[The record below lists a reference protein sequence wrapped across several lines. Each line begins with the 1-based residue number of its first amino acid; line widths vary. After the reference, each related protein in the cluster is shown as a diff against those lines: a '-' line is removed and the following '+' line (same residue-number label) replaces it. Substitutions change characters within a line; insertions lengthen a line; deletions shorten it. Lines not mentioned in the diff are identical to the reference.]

1 MWIER
6 WRRPQWQWGCTSWK
20 YHSGVQKSQNNHN
33 LFETCEGRLKS
44 DSQWLS
50 RPASFHKHYTFLM
63 RRRCSDVGTTGA
75 ALARG
80 ADPLCVAG
88 QRFRQPDVSLAFF
101 TGLVFA
107 CSAPSTVPCANVCH
121 MVAPSWLRG
130 MLQGD
135 AFSVEMHYLYI
146 PAALPKQPFLS
157 KMQMVNYLWQWLE
170 VHGHE
175 RLFTF
180 KIVQEVSPMVFYV
193 QVRFFYVHEVYAKN
207 KLQNKRLF
215 QVSVPFLCPWPGWS
229 CTMFFPFQ
237 QGKSHMRPCTLK

>member
-20 YHSGVQKSQNNHN
+20 YHSGVPEIPKQSQPVWNVWGPPKEW
-33 LFETCEGRLKS
+33 FPVTIK
-44 DSQWLS
+44 
-50 RPASFHKHYTFLM
+50 ASLIFHKPYTFLM

-88 QRFRQPDVSLAFF
+88 QRFRQPNVSLAFF

-107 CSAPSTVPCANVCH
+107 CSAPSTVPCTNVCH

-135 AFSVEMHYLYI
+135 ALYI

-175 RLFTF
+175 RYLCSRSFKRFPRWYFTSKYSF
-180 KIVQEVSPMVFYV
+180 LHPRGLCQ
-193 QVRFFYVHEVYAKN
+193 N
-207 KLQNKRLF
+207 KLQNKHLF
-215 QVSVPFLCPWPGWS
+215 QVSVPFLCPWPGLS